1 MTKILIRGKQLR
13 KVSLLV
19 FIATVIVAIIIGL
32 SPKVYSAS
40 GPGFFIFGD
49 EDRSAELI
57 NKVANRQYQFNTSTT
72 ITYDKN
78 TIIQDPTTARIYAAD
93 AGNHEI
99 RIFDLNG
106 KLIGE
111 LNDDDTLLDPHLG
124 TRPGGLFSA
133 EHTAAGNNSVYVNSL
148 ISNRITVFRYDELVP

>member
-1 MTKILIRGKQLR
+1 MINSADR
-13 KVSLLV
+13 SS
-19 FIATVIVAIIIGL
+19 
-32 SPKVYSAS
+32 SPKVKKPDPLAEYT
-40 GPGFFIFGD
+40 FGD
-49 EDRSAELI
+49 EDRFAELI

-111 LNDDDTLLDPHLG
+111 LNDDTLLDPHLG